1 MSLPASNSVD
11 PRAGIFQYL
20 LRIDGTDAE
29 VRAAQAKLS
38 QLTPETAAV
47 YQALNI
53 LPEGQLK
60 SWLMANPVQFWK
72 KIIQLFT
79 GRKWTTGDY
88 LLGERLSDQIYGNA
102 DIGRQ
107 QVSDEMVDVA
117 HTVFNQLFGVRITT
131 NDDLDTLDQGVVAYK
146 ARAASEGISQDAIER
161 AVFLKQHFYPIATY
175 NRQPWDLRYFEI
187 YPLVDRIPDY
197 QIGKWYTG
205 TVLGGAN
212 AIDGLIPLNAQNVLK
227 QFPGS
232 DFDPNTGV
240 VTTPT
245 GQVIT
250 PGSGTDPGS
259 TDPIQK
265 VLQLA
270 RDNPVIAALAVGLI
284 GYTIYEE
291 YG

>member
-259 TDPIQK
+259 ADPIQK